1 MKTTIKTICIGAS
14 FAAVTAMSA
23 LAADAT
29 AGKAVFDSKCK
40 TCHAADGAG
49 NPGMAKA
56 LKVEM
61 KPLGGAEIQAMSDAD
76 LKKAV
81 TSGFGKMKP
90 VTSVTGADLD
100 NVIAFVRTLK
110 K

>member
-1 MKTTIKTICIGAS
+1 MSVCVLALAS
-14 FAAVTAMSA
+14 LPAF
-23 LAADAT
+23 AADAA
-29 AGKAVFDSKCK
+29 AGKTVYDSKCK
-40 TCHAADGAG
+40 TCHAADGTG

-56 LKVEM
+56 LKVEF
-61 KPLGGAEIQAMSDAD
+61 KPLGGADVQAMSDDD

-81 TSGFGKMKP
+81 SMGFGKMKP
-90 VTSVTGADLD
+90 VTSVTGGDLD